1 MITTSQEYYKN
12 LLEIQ
17 NARVNRAPETF
28 HLPSGVKTYQIDL
41 NKRTVKAPDYLS
53 VAKDHHAETI
63 YFECNRYFDNVD
75 LTKTTGVVQYVNASN
90 EGGIYVIPFYDVTT
104 KENKIIFP

>member
-28 HLPSGVKTYQIDL
+28 RLPSGVKTYQIDL

-53 VAKDHHAETI
+53 VAKDHHAETV